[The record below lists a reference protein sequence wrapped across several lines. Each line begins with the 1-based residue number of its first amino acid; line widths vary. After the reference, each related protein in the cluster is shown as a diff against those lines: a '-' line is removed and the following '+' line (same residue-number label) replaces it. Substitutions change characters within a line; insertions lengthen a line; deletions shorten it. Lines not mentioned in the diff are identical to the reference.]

1 MTLRH
6 LFEYAGLRLL
16 MSLTRRLPPSSAA
29 WMGDRLGD
37 LAFDAV
43 GMRRALVMKHLDR
56 VFRDSCDDAAL
67 RDKALR
73 DKALKDK
80 ARSVYRQ
87 LGRTAVEHARL
98 LSRGTAD
105 VSGRLT
111 VSGEEHIAQ
120 ARSDGRGVI
129 LVTGHFG
136 YWELLGATVASLGH
150 PITVVAKELH
160 NPAVNRLIQA
170 GRERLGMKVTPMDS
184 APGAILRALRRNE
197 CVGLLTDQDAGP
209 GGVFVDFLGLPASTH
224 QGPALFALRTGAPIV
239 PCFILRSGP
248 ERHRVRF
255 EAPVE
260 THPSGDE
267 SDDIA
272 RITQAYTDVL
282 ARYVLD
288 HPDHWFW
295 VHRRWKTPAPTV
307 SNPVSQRRIAT

>member
-1 MTLRH
+1 MTLPH

-29 WMGDRLGD
+29 WAGDRLGD

-43 GMRRALVMKHLDR
+43 GMRRALVMKHLGR
-56 VFRDSCDDAAL
+56 VFRDSCDAAAL
-67 RDKALR
+67 RDR
-73 DKALKDK
+73 

-87 LGRTAVEHARL
+87 LGRTAVEHARV
-98 LSRGTAD
+98 LSRGTTD
-105 VSGRLT
+105 VSDRLT
-111 VSGEEHIAQ
+111 VSGEEHVVQ
-120 ARSDGRGVI
+120 ARSNGRGVI

-150 PITVVAKELH
+150 PITVVAKELR
-160 NPAVNRLIQA
+160 NPAVNRLVQA
-170 GRERLGMKVTPMDS
+170 GRERLGMKVTPMGS

-260 THPSGDE
+260 ADPSGDE